1 MKDLVRRLLLLRRI
15 AFVAALA
22 VVAAG
27 SVACGGSGSG
37 GNGLTGTILADGSS
51 TVFLIAEAFAEEFKR
66 EHPGV
71 DITVGES
78 GTGGGFKKFC
88 NGETDISD
96 ASRPISDE
104 EKAACKA
111 KGIEFV
117 DLEIARDGLSV
128 VVNNDNTWAKCL
140 TVSELKK
147 IWEPN
152 SKITNWKQIRSA
164 FPDQK
169 LKLYGPGTA
178 SGTFDYFTKAIV
190 GVEKSS
196 RTDYS
201 ASEDDNV
208 LVTGVAGDKGSL
220 GYFGYAYFSENRDK
234 LNIVGVDSGSGCVTP
249 SDATV
254 RDGTYSPLSRP
265 LFIYVKKSS
274 IARPEVKA
282 FVEFALNSVNGLLPD
297 IGYTALSEAQIVAQR
312 AKFEKAA

>member
-1 MKDLVRRLLLLRRI
+1 MDDLIGRPQLLRRI
-15 AFVAALA
+15 AFVAAMTA
-22 VVAAG
+22 VAAG
-27 SVACGGSGSG
+27 SVACGGSGTG
-37 GNGLTGTILADGSS
+37 GSGLTGTILADGSS
-51 TVFLIAEAFAEEFKR
+51 TVFLITEAFAEEFKR

-88 NGETDISD
+88 NGETDIQD
-96 ASRPISDE
+96 ASRPISAE
-104 EKAACKA
+104 ENAACKA
-111 KGIEFV
+111 KGIEYV
-117 DLEIARDGLSV
+117 ELEIARDGLSV
-128 VVNNDNTWAKCL
+128 VVNKDNTWAQCL

-152 SKITNWKQIRSA
+152 SKIANWQQIRST

-178 SGTFDYFTKAIV
+178 SGTFDYFTKEIV

-201 ASEDDNV
+201 ASEDDNT

-234 LNIVGVDSGSGCVTP
+234 LKLVGVDSGSGCVEP

-254 RDGTYSPLSRP
+254 RDGTYAPLSRP
-265 LFIYVKKSS
+265 LFIYVKTSS
-274 IARPEVKA
+274 IARPEIKA
-282 FVEFALNSVNGLLPD
+282 FVEFAFDTVNDLLGD
-297 IGYTALSEAQIVAQR
+297 IGYTSLSQDQLDVQR